1 LNYKNTD
8 IYLLWAIKIPE
19 SWIVDW
25 DESKVSVL
33 LLVKGGYQRSEFTES
48 ERIISQTFPELTLTA
63 EEVLSA

>member
-1 LNYKNTD
+1 MNYKNTD

-33 LLVKGGYQRSEFTES
+33 LLVKGGDRRREFSGS
-48 ERIISQTFPELTLTA
+48 ERIISQTFPELSLTA
-63 EEVLSA
+63 EEVLLA

>member
-1 LNYKNTD
+1 MNYKNTD

-19 SWIVDW
+19 PWIVDW

-33 LLVKGGYQRSEFTES
+33 LLVKGGDRRREFSGS
-48 ERIISQTFPELTLTA
+48 ERIISQTFPELSLTA